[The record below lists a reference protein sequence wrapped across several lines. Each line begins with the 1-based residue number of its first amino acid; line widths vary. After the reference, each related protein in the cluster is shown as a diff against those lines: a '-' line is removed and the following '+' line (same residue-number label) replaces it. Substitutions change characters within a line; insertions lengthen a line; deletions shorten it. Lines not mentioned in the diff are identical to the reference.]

1 MEKFKGFYT
10 KEKLIRIK
18 NCDSI
23 RLFRFSFRQRI
34 RSFNGYVH
42 SSLGKNSSR
51 SCREVTSEECNDTE
65 FLKEISL
72 ETQLKNE

>member
-23 RLFRFSFRQRI
+23 RLFRFSFRHWNELEVLTVTYTRHLAKI
-34 RSFNGYVH
+34 RAV
-42 SSLGKNSSR
+42 R
-51 SCREVTSEECNDTE
+51 VER
-65 FLKEISL
+65 
-72 ETQLKNE
+72 